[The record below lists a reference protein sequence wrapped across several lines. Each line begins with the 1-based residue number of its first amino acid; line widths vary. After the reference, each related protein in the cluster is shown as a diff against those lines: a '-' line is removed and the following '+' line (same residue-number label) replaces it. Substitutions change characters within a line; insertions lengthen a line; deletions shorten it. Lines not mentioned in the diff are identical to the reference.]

1 MLAVIFM
8 AAGINYAL
16 FKYLKF
22 SPRERNNLNSY
33 HQFENEVKIAKPLR
47 IVGMILLAVLVL
59 SWIDFIDLNLPKYFV
74 LLVLIILLVHFFL
87 AINYFRKLI
96 SAD

>member
-22 SPRERNNLNSY
+22 SSVNNNKRTHINSY
-33 HQFENEVKIAKPLR
+33 NQFENEVKIAKPLR

-59 SWIDFIDLNLPKYFV
+59 SWIDFIDLNLPKHFV

-87 AINYFRKLI
+87 AFNYYRKL
-96 SAD
+96 